1 MTGSLGIKKVTFQL
15 QFRLMNLLEAGEDT
29 GKSTN
34 LRTKKIKSSL
44 SVCLSP
50 GVCSWAPLLPRSWE
64 PALGSG
70 AVQSSSPSHASWGP
84 GPGLPGP
91 ASTPPARR
99 QPQSR
104 SRGAED
110 SAPLRPQSSPGGA
123 ATPHPVCLLL
133 RPPHAPLA
141 RAAAASSSPWLSMG
155 WAVPMASRSCCPAV
169 SHLPSAPTWTRADRP
184 TELMGQLPYF
194 QLTLLLGVSGVRASP
209 QTRQLVG
216 GRGPQDSCCE
226 CGLPRGPSA
235 PHILGQN

>member
-1 MTGSLGIKKVTFQL
+1 MGPPAAQVLGASSGQRRCAVLEPQP
-15 QFRLMNLLEAGEDT
+15 RLLGPWTRPARA
-29 GKSTN
+29 SFH
-34 LRTKKIKSSL
+34 
-44 SVCLSP
+44 SP
-50 GVCSWAPLLPRSWE
+50 CTQAAPKPEPWCRGFCPTQATVLPRRGSHPPPCVP
-64 PALGSG
+64 PA
-70 AVQSSSPSHASWGP
+70 
-84 GPGLPGP
+84 P
-91 ASTPPARR
+91 ASTR
-99 QPQSR
+99 
-104 SRGAED
+104 
-110 SAPLRPQSSPGGA
+110 SPGQGSG
-123 ATPHPVCLLL
+123 CLIQ
-133 RPPHAPLA
+133 
-141 RAAAASSSPWLSMG
+141 PWLSMG